1 MTVGCS
7 AAGRETRVYS
17 RRLLNAPILDDMSAY
32 FSDQS
37 IAVRCPQCKKEF
49 KRTVAQLKR
58 RGNTCPHC
66 DVVLDSKQFSGEIDR
81 AEKASRN
88 WK

>member
-1 MTVGCS
+1 M
-7 AAGRETRVYS
+7 
-17 RRLLNAPILDDMSAY
+17 LNALILDNMSAF

-37 IAVRCPQCKKEF
+37 ISVRCPQCKKEF

-66 DVVLDSKQFSGEIDR
+66 HVALDSKQFSTEIDR
-81 AEKASRN
+81 AEKSARN
-88 WK
+88 FGK